1 MRDASAAPEARP
13 DAASLRTLR
22 IVRRSLV
29 LLLLVGVAALP
40 AGAAVSGCSARDA
53 GARPSLTVLAAA
65 SLTEAFREAAARYDA
80 ADVRL
85 SFGGSQ
91 ALAAQ
96 VEQGVPADVVATADE
111 PTMAR
116 LRSAGLVDTPR
127 PLAANRLVIVVPRGN
142 PRGIAAASDLARPG
156 LAVVLAA
163 PQVPAGR
170 YTALALARA
179 GVRVTP
185 RSLEESVRGVTTKVG
200 LGEADAG
207 IAYASDVAADAAH
220 LAAVPLP
227 QAPLARYLV
236 ATTRASR
243 QPAAARDLVDF
254 LTSAA
259 GRRLLAAR
267 GFAPAVTPPVS
278 PPVTAPVPR

>member
-1 MRDASAAPEARP
+1 VTARP
-13 DAASLRTLR
+13 GLLADPTGAPGVPVLRTLR
-22 IVRRSLV
+22 IVRRSLA
-29 LLLLVGVAALP
+29 LLLLVGVAALS
-40 AGAAVSGCSARDA
+40 AGGAVSGCTRGAR
-53 GARPSLTVLAAA
+53 ARPSLTVLAAA
-65 SLTEAFREAAARYDA
+65 SLTEAFADVAARYDG
-80 ADVRL
+80 ADLRL

-116 LRSAGLVDTPR
+116 LRADGLVDAPQ

-156 LAVVLAA
+156 LTVVLAA
-163 PQVPAGR
+163 PRVPAGR
-170 YTALALARA
+170 YAALALARA
-179 GVRVTP
+179 GVRVAP
-185 RSLEESVRGVTTKVG
+185 RSLEESVRGVTTKVR

-207 IAYASDVAADAAH
+207 IAYATDVTADPAH

-227 QAPLARYLV
+227 RAPLARYLV

-243 QPAAARDLVDF
+243 QPARARDLVAF

-259 GRRLLAAR
+259 GQRLLAAR
-267 GFAPAVTPPVS
+267 GFA
-278 PPVTAPVPR
+278 APVPGPLAR